1 MISLLEVKNLNISL
15 KKQSELT
22 IVEDVSFSLSRGK
35 IVGLVGESGSGKSL
49 TALSVM
55 NLLDEDTF
63 KVNGKILYD
72 NNNLL
77 DLKEKDICRIRTK
90 KIAMIFQDPMT
101 ALNPIMTI
109 KEQIEETLKLHF
121 NDLDRDEIN
130 ERIKEVLALV
140 KIPSPDEIMNKYPF
154 QLSGGLR
161 QRAMIAMAICC
172 KPEVI
177 IADEPTT
184 ALDVTIQMEILNLLI
199 ELREKLGATVL
210 IITHDLGVVAEIC
223 DEVMV
228 MYLGRIVESSHIV
241 TFFDSNMHPYS
252 KGLLNSNTDNMKNN
266 RFISING
273 NVPTIKN
280 KPKGCKFVTRCDK
293 AMPICSK
300 TEPRLFEAM
309 EGHKVR
315 CHLYWDG
322 VV

>member
-1 MISLLEVKNLNISL
+1 MLLEVKNLNIGL
-15 KKQSELT
+15 KNQGELV
-22 IVEDVSFSLSRGK
+22 IVEDVNFCLNRGK

-55 NLLDEDTF
+55 NLLDEQIFQVD
-63 KVNGKILYD
+63 GKILYD
-72 NNNLL
+72 GNDLL
-77 DLKEKDICRIRTK
+77 KLSEEEICKIRTK

-109 KEQIEETLKLHF
+109 KEQIEEALKLHF
-121 NDLDRDEIN
+121 NNLDRNEIN
-130 ERIKEVLALV
+130 SKIKEVLTLV
-140 KIPSPDEIMNKYPF
+140 KIPSVDEVMNKYPF

-172 KPEVI
+172 KPELI

-184 ALDVTIQMEILNLLI
+184 ALDVTIQMEILNLLK
-199 ELREKLGATVL
+199 ELSEKLGATVL

-228 MYLGRIVESSHIV
+228 MYLGRVVESSDII

-252 KGLLNSNTDNMKNN
+252 KGLLNSTPDNMDNN
-266 RFISING
+266 RFINIKG
-273 NVPTIKN
+273 NVPTIQT

-293 AMPICSK
+293 AMTICSE
-300 TEPRLFEAM
+300 TEPPLVEVI

-315 CHLYWDG
+315 CFLYCEKG
-322 VV
+322 V

>member
-1 MISLLEVKNLNISL
+1 MLEVKNLNIGL
-15 KKQSELT
+15 KKHRELT

-35 IVGLVGESGSGKSL
+35 IIGLVGESGSGKSL
-49 TALSVM
+49 TALSIM

-63 KVNGKILYD
+63 KFDGKILYD
-72 NNNLL
+72 NNDLL
-77 DLKEKDICRIRTK
+77 ELNEKDICKIRTK

-121 NDLDRDEIN
+121 TDLDRHEIN
-130 ERIKEVLALV
+130 ERIKEVLTLV

-172 KPEVI
+172 KPEMI

-184 ALDVTIQMEILNLLI
+184 ALDVTIQMEILNLLS

-228 MYLGRIVESSHIV
+228 MYLGRIVESSDVV

-252 KGLLNSNTDNMKNN
+252 KGLLNSNPDNMNN
-266 RFISING
+266 GRFVNIKG
-273 NVPTIKN
+273 NVPIIQN

-293 AMPICSK
+293 AMDICRER
-300 TEPRLFEAM
+300 EPLLVEVM

-315 CHLYWDG
+315 CHLCQEK